1 MRTTL
6 TVDDDLMKE
15 LKDAAHRE
23 GLPLK
28 QLVNRALRRGL
39 RALDE
44 GAAAKPYRCPTFSMG
59 VPAPGT
65 IDLDKALA
73 IAAELEDEE
82 TAREIELRK

>member
-6 TVDDDLMKE
+6 TIDDDLMQE
-15 LKDAAHRE
+15 LKDAAHRK

-44 GAAAKPYRCPTFSMG
+44 SGVAKPYRCPSFSMG
-59 VPAPGT
+59 VPSPGT

-73 IAAELEDEE
+73 IAGELEDEG
-82 TAREIELRK
+82 TARELELRK